1 MSFLGKKGSMHTAS
15 PVDLVIVLVGV
26 IIGIALIWYGSQ
38 QGWGFISSIC
48 SCPAAAVTP

>member
-1 MSFLGKKGSMHTAS
+1 MLLFGKKGSMHQAS
-15 PVDLVIVLVGV
+15 PVDVVIVLVGV

-48 SCPAAAVTP
+48 SCPAAPAL

>member
-1 MSFLGKKGSMHTAS
+1 MSFLGKKGMMHQAS

-48 SCPAAAVTP
+48 SCPVAATP